1 MTQAI
6 DIILKGGIVMIP
18 LLACSLISLALTIER
33 LIFWARIKS
42 QQAVQNMLGLVEAG
56 EFDKALNSARNRS
69 IPIARVLAAGLAH
82 RNPAPAK
89 AMEAAAQ
96 AQIPAAQKP
105 AWHARYHHHPG
116 AAAWASRNGCRHD
129 RIFRHHVRGRHGSA
143 PRNYRRRRRSA
154 DRHRQRAADRDF
166 NADSLQ
172 LLHYACRKRD
182 GRYGALQLIARVAA
196 ARTIGETLMRIQR
209 RNLKKAR
216 IEIIPMIDTIFFLLV
231 FFMISTLS
239 MAQYRGMPV
248 NLPKAASGQQAPAES
263 AAITID
269 KESRIFLNKEEVDQ
283 AALGDLL
290 RQQLEQNADLLVVI
304 NADDGVEH
312 GRVVEVMDI
321 ARAANVAKMAIAV
334 KPKEQK
340 R

>member
-1 MTQAI
+1 
-6 DIILKGGIVMIP
+6 
-18 LLACSLISLALTIER
+18 
-33 LIFWARIKS
+33 
-42 QQAVQNMLGLVEAG
+42 
-56 EFDKALNSARNRS
+56 
-69 IPIARVLAAGLAH
+69 
-82 RNPAPAK
+82 
-89 AMEAAAQ
+89 
-96 AQIPAAQKP
+96 
-105 AWHARYHHHPG
+105 
-116 AAAWASRNGCRHD
+116 
-129 RIFRHHVRGRHGSA
+129 
-143 PRNYRRRRRSA
+143 
-154 DRHRQRAADRDF
+154 
-166 NADSLQ
+166 
-172 LLHYACRKRD
+172 
-182 GRYGALQLIARVAA
+182 
-196 ARTIGETLMRIQR
+196 MRIQR
-209 RNLKKAR
+209 RNPKKAR

-248 NLPKAASGQQAPAES
+248 NLPKAASGQQALAES

-269 KESRIFLNKEEVDQ
+269 KESGIFLNKEEVDQ

-290 RQQLEQNADLLVVI
+290 RQQLEQNADLLIII